1 MKKMK
6 TAALVAVLG
15 VVGFALAQEMVT
27 LRRVVKEGDK
37 ETYQITSNIKQIISN
52 DMMGEQEVTIT
63 SSQKMAL
70 DYGKTTDGKT
80 DVNVK
85 ITDIKMEMGGPMAAM
100 AGDMASQMPKE
111 LTGTAK
117 LDEFNNMTDYKM
129 GSGMTGMGAQMMQ
142 MMSGGTQGMLTGITF
157 PKDPIAVGGTWDIKV
172 PENKAA
178 GMGAATMKATLVGA
192 EKVGARDAW
201 KITYSGALPMNMDSK
216 NMQGMADSPMGQM
229 SFTITGTL
237 DTSGTLLVEK
247 GTGKLLQMDVKIGGK
262 QKMEMTDMGMTMD
275 MRGDTTMSVKL
286 IN

>member
-201 KITYSGALPMNMDSK
+201 KITYSGALPMK
-216 NMQGMADSPMGQM
+216 KPL
-229 SFTITGTL
+229 ITGTL